1 MFAMGFRYES
11 SVSRDFYTKK
21 TEGDITKE
29 VVYEA
34 IKKKALEKFNED
46 ANTDRMKENLE
57 KMKAMQ
63 AKADAA
69 NQKAGDALDDI
80 NSKLG
85 IKREE
90 AEELD
95 PQEISKDAIEDE
107 ECKDGEV
114 TNLVDELDKD
124 TVLEKATK
132 DLDPEEIS
140 VDSLDDLSNDLEDE
154 DAEIEAFLDELEK
167 DTSLE

>member
-1 MFAMGFRYES
+1 
-11 SVSRDFYTKK
+11 
-21 TEGDITKE
+21 
-29 VVYEA
+29 
-34 IKKKALEKFNED
+34 
-46 ANTDRMKENLE
+46 
-57 KMKAMQ
+57 MQ

-69 NQKAGDALDDI
+69 NQKAGDSLDDI

-85 IKREE
+85 IKKE

-167 DTSLE
+167 DAPLE